1 MGLPHSVSSVSQS
14 VQFSW
19 FRETSRASDFREIPK
34 VPQSDNETW
43 PFGPILK
50 ALTPNDAADRE
61 DLQPSPQIRNF
72 SPSVGTSEICDFQFY
87 ANSLVFWP
95 RPVASVRGVDL
106 AWQQVVAE
114 KIGTGNFSQP
124 TCCCLLTTSG
134 HCPGSLN
141 VPPGTP
147 TLRATLPSRSASV
160 KHRYLG
166 GLSQSGPRGGPPTPF
181 SQSVQSVSQLS
192 WFRET
197 SRASDFREFPKDP
210 KDDNET

>member
-1 MGLPHSVSSVSQS
+1 MRGQDPLPTPLYKLKRLKRLWGPLVRCPRGGCGAIFVKGGLGKSSPK
-14 VQFSW
+14 
-19 FRETSRASDFREIPK
+19 SDFRL
-34 VPQSDNETW
+34 
-43 PFGPILK
+43 F
-50 ALTPNDAADRE
+50 
-61 DLQPSPQIRNF
+61 QIY
-72 SPSVGTSEICDFQFY
+72 VK
-87 ANSLVFWP
+87 SLVFWP

-160 KHRYLG
+160 KLRYLG
-166 GLSQSGPRGGPPTPF
+166 GPTPF
-181 SQSVQSVSQLS
+181 SQFSHVQFS
-192 WFRET
+192 WFRGT
-197 SRASDFREFPKDP
+197 SRASDFH
-210 KDDNET
+210 